1 MAQDPICGM
10 QVDERTAI
18 SAQKDGQSYY
28 FCCEGCRRKFLDPT
42 AAGSAGGCCHGPT
55 LVTLEGGLLAGG
67 HPRAATDDGRSYR
80 YICPM
85 CPGVGSDE
93 PAACPVCGMAL
104 ELAAPVLMPGAVKY
118 TCPMHPQVEQ
128 DHPGSC
134 PLCGM
139 ALEASSVAT
148 DEDDPE
154 LRSMQR
160 HLRWATLFNVP
171 LLLIAM
177 GPMLGLPID
186 SWLGGP
192 AVTLPL
198 QALLCAGVVLGA
210 GWPILQ
216 RAWQSVRSG
225 HGNMFTLIGL
235 GTLTAFLYSGLVVL
249 APDWVPAAFREHGHV
264 AVYFEAAASIITLVL
279 LGQVLELRARKR
291 TGNAL
296 RELVSLA
303 PPTAR
308 RVADGQSTQVPL
320 GDVRVGDLLEVLP
333 GDRVPVDGEVIEG
346 ESHVDESMLTGESEP
361 AHKQAGDSVVAGT
374 VNQTG
379 AFRMRARHVGQET
392 LLAQIVQLVAQAQR
406 SRAPIQRLADRVAGW
421 FVPVVVAAALLTFVC
436 WAVWGPAD
444 SKFAHALVHAV
455 SVLIIACPC
464 ALGLATPMSIVVGLG
479 RGAKEG
485 ILVRDAA
492 ILETVE
498 RVNTLVVDKTGTL
511 TEGHPTLAATQLLRH
526 DMTETEA
533 LHWAASLEQSSE
545 HPLGHALL
553 KAARERGLKLSAV
566 TQFVATPG
574 AGVRGTVAGRAIAVG
589 KWTFVASAIKDT
601 TTPPP
606 DPADSATGA
615 AARSV
620 IYLAMEGVPSAA
632 FFIEDRIRPSA
643 ASALASL
650 RRLGVD
656 IQMMTGDNARVA
668 GRVAHQ
674 LGIEHYRSEVSPRD
688 KHDHVQKLKTA
699 GRVVAMAGDG
709 INDAPALAVAD
720 VGMAMGTGTDIAMQ
734 SAGVTLLRGNLDGI
748 AKAIRLSHLTMRNI
762 RQNLFF
768 AFAYNALGIPLA
780 AGILV
785 PLLGDS
791 WRLNPMLA
799 ALAMSLSSVSVIAN
813 ALRLQRANLRS

>member
-1 MAQDPICGM
+1 
-10 QVDERTAI
+10 
-18 SAQKDGQSYY
+18 
-28 FCCEGCRRKFLDPT
+28 
-42 AAGSAGGCCHGPT
+42 
-55 LVTLEGGLLAGG
+55 
-67 HPRAATDDGRSYR
+67 
-80 YICPM
+80 
-85 CPGVGSDE
+85 
-93 PAACPVCGMAL
+93 
-104 ELAAPVLMPGAVKY
+104 
-118 TCPMHPQVEQ
+118 
-128 DHPGSC
+128 
-134 PLCGM
+134 
-139 ALEASSVAT
+139 
-148 DEDDPE
+148 
-154 LRSMQR
+154 
-160 HLRWATLFNVP
+160 
-171 LLLIAM
+171 
-177 GPMLGLPID
+177 
-186 SWLGGP
+186 
-192 AVTLPL
+192 
-198 QALLCAGVVLGA
+198 
-210 GWPILQ
+210 
-216 RAWQSVRSG
+216 
-225 HGNMFTLIGL
+225 
-235 GTLTAFLYSGLVVL
+235 
-249 APDWVPAAFREHGHV
+249 
-264 AVYFEAAASIITLVL
+264 
-279 LGQVLELRARKR
+279 
-291 TGNAL
+291 
-296 RELVSLA
+296 
-303 PPTAR
+303 
-308 RVADGQSTQVPL
+308 
-320 GDVRVGDLLEVLP
+320 
-333 GDRVPVDGEVIEG
+333 
-346 ESHVDESMLTGESEP
+346 
-361 AHKQAGDSVVAGT
+361 
-374 VNQTG
+374 
-379 AFRMRARHVGQET
+379 
-392 LLAQIVQLVAQAQR
+392 
-406 SRAPIQRLADRVAGW
+406 
-421 FVPVVVAAALLTFVC
+421 
-436 WAVWGPAD
+436 
-444 SKFAHALVHAV
+444 
-455 SVLIIACPC
+455 
-464 ALGLATPMSIVVGLG
+464 
-479 RGAKEG
+479 
-485 ILVRDAA
+485 
-492 ILETVE
+492 
-498 RVNTLVVDKTGTL
+498 
-511 TEGHPTLAATQLLRH
+511 
-526 DMTETEA
+526 

-589 KWTFVASAIKDT
+589 KWTFVASATKDT
-601 TTPPP
+601 TSPPP

-643 ASALASL
+643 TSALASL

-709 INDAPALAVAD
+709 INDAPALAAAD